1 MIEGRIKKI
10 DLARRTVTIIT
21 TQDNQELTLI
31 FPDGANIEV
40 TEPTTLGTMGG
51 DLADLREGY
60 FVEVELGAHG
70 ADGQCACA
78 SLVCIS

>member
-10 DLARRTVTIIT
+10 DLPHRTVIIT
-21 TQDNQELTLI
+21 TQDNQEITLT
-31 FPDGANIEV
+31 FPEGANIEV
-40 TEPTTLGTMGG
+40 TEPSTMGTMGG
-51 DLADLREGY
+51 DLEDLKEGY

-70 ADGQCACA
+70 SDGKCACA